1 MNKRNGMKT
10 LCYPNPNGIRTPW
23 SIQTHTVCQKKKK
36 KDECR
41 MKTISYSFPVE
52 THAFQPS
59 GAIIPSN
66 TDL

>member
-1 MNKRNGMKT
+1 MAWKRCAILIQMVLGLLDQFRPT
-10 LCYPNPNGIRTPW
+10 LFTK
-23 SIQTHTVCQKKKK
+23 KKKK

>member
-1 MNKRNGMKT
+1 MAWKRCAILIQMVLGLLYQFRPT
-10 LCYPNPNGIRTPW
+10 LFT
-23 SIQTHTVCQKKKK
+23 KKK

>member
-1 MNKRNGMKT
+1 MAWKRCAILIQMVLGLLDQFRPT
-10 LCYPNPNGIRTPW
+10 LFT
-23 SIQTHTVCQKKKK
+23 KKKK